1 MILAIINSKGGVGK
15 TTTAV
20 NLACELARSGRRV
33 QLVDLDP
40 QGSATLHLGHEPDG
54 AALAHALRS
63 RAALPSVEAG
73 GLELVAGGPAVGA
86 WAGEVAGQLASH
98 AALKRCLAAAAARP
112 DIVVLDTPPTM
123 GVLTASAFLCATH
136 ALIPVQTE
144 AAALL
149 GLSQT
154 LDALDDAREL
164 GGALVLLG
172 IIPTLFDGRRR
183 LDADVMARLIEDH
196 GADLVTPPIRR
207 TVALAEALG
216 AGVPVRTHA
225 PDSPG
230 AQDYA
235 QLAAWV
241 LRQEVV

>member
-54 AALAHALRS
+54 AALAASLRTRS
-63 RAALPSVEAG
+63 PLPFVDVG

-86 WAGEVAGQLASH
+86 WAGEVAGQMGSQ
-98 AALKRCLAAAAARP
+98 AALKRCLAAAARP

-123 GVLTASAFLCATH
+123 GTLTASAFLSATH

-172 IIPTLFDGRRR
+172 IIPTLYDGRRR
-183 LDADVMARLIEDH
+183 LDADVMARLIDDH

-216 AGVPVRTHA
+216 AGVPVRAHA

-241 LRQEVV
+241 LRQEGV